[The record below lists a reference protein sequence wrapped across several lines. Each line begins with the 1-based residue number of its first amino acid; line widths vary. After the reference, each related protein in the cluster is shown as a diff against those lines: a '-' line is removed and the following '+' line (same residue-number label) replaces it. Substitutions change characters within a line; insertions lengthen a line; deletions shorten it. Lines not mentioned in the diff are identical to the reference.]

1 MPTVVWALVG
11 LLGLASI
18 LLSLGQREL
27 FARPAA
33 DSFAPSGTSAL
44 AELLKRDHSVAVD
57 RRPRPQLSSND
68 VAVAFTSVEPNPTSE
83 EDFATI
89 QESLREYA
97 ENGGRVLLLCIPSRF
112 QDASRTLL
120 RAEPVEVVDEG
131 RHRRFRVH
139 ANLNL
144 VGSVGVDILQRGDP
158 SVSLWSAEEGDF
170 LRASRVGKG
179 TVVVVTDAT
188 AFTNRFLDRADDAA
202 AAVATFGL
210 IAPRGSRLVFTEAAF
225 GNVHQPGLMETLG
238 AWAVAGWYQLLFFVL
253 VVIYTLGRRFGLA
266 EVERTP
272 QRGTRELLDALAD
285 TYYRGRHSR
294 IALRTALSAVDV
306 EVRSALRMPRDEE
319 LSARDERLSPEL
331 RRALAEAYGAL
342 TLDQLHPS
350 DTLGIVQRL
359 HQAKQD
365 FLGSRTSRGR
375 RQ

>member
-1 MPTVVWALVG
+1 MPAIVWALVG

-33 DSFAPSGTSAL
+33 DSFAPSGASAL
-44 AELLKRDHSVAVD
+44 AELLKRDHSVTID
-57 RRPRPQLSSND
+57 RRPRPQLNPSD
-68 VAVAFTSVEPNPTSE
+68 VAVAFTSVEPNPTSKD
-83 EDFATI
+83 DFGTI
-89 QESLREYA
+89 EESLREHA
-97 ENGGRVLLLCIPSRF
+97 ERGGRLLLLNIPSQF

-120 RAEPVEVVDEG
+120 REEPVEVTDEG
-131 RHRRFRVH
+131 RNRRFRVH

-144 VGSVGVDILQRGDP
+144 AGGAGVDVLQHGDP
-158 SVSLWSAEEGDF
+158 SVSLWSTDGGDF
-170 LRASRVGKG
+170 LRAARVGKG
-179 TVVVVTDAT
+179 TVVIVTDAT

-202 AAVATFGL
+202 AAVATVAL
-210 IAPRGSRLVFTEAAF
+210 VAPKGSRLVFTEAAF

-238 AWAVAGWYQLLFFVL
+238 AWAVAGWYQLLFFGL
-253 VVIYTLGRRFGLA
+253 VVVYTLGRRFGFP

-294 IALRTALSAVDV
+294 IALRTALSAVDA

-342 TLDQLHPS
+342 TVDKLHPS
-350 DTLGIVQRL
+350 DTLGVVQRL

-365 FLGSRTSRGR
+365 FLGNRTSRGR